1 MKRFF
6 QSGRQMHRLTKISDV
21 YRKVIYVKT
30 REYQTLVIL
39 KDGLEAFI
47 KDNRLYQNVA
57 VGFDFNPV
65 NGF

>member
-1 MKRFF
+1 M
-6 QSGRQMHRLTKISDV
+6 STG
-21 YRKVIYVKT
+21 KVIYVKT

-39 KDGLEAFI
+39 KDGLEAFY
-47 KDNRLYQNVA
+47 KRQPSVFQNVA